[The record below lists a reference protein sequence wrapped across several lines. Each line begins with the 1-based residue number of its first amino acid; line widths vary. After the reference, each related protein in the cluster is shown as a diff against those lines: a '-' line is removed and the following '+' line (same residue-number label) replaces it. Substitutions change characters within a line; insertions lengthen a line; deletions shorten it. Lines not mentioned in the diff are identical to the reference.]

1 MLVKFIMTLDVECIA
16 MDASIQEAAALMRTL
31 DVGSIPVRGA
41 DGEIVG
47 MLTDR
52 DLAIRA
58 AAEGLD
64 PNTTKVRDVMT
75 VDVVYCYENQEVQE
89 VIKLMEGLQL
99 RRLLVLDRD
108 NRLAGIVSLGD
119 LAVRANEQNAGEV
132 LKEVS
137 QMSWVRTGALRS

>member
-1 MLVKFIMTLDVECIA
+1 MLVKFIMTLDVEWVS
-16 MDASIQEAAALMRTL
+16 DDTSIQEAARLMKTL
-31 DVGSIPVRGA
+31 DVGSIPVRRA

-64 PNTTKVRDVMT
+64 PITTKVRDVMT
-75 VDVVYCYENQEVQE
+75 VDVVYCYEDQDVQDA
-89 VIKLMEGLQL
+89 VRLMEGLQL
-99 RRLLVLDRD
+99 RRLLVLNRD
-108 NRLAGIVSLGD
+108 NQLAGILSLGD
-119 LAVRANEQNAGEV
+119 LAVRANGPNAAEV

-137 QMSWVRTGALRS
+137 EMSWSRIGAQQS